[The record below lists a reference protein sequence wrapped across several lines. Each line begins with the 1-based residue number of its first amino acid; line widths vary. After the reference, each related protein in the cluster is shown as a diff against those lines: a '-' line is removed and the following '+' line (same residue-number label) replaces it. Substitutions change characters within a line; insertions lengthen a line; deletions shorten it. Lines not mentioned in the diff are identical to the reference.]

1 MDIQNKDKS
10 LLFKFM
16 PINLNLIR
24 LLVNSEIWFSSLPKL
39 NDPFE
44 IEFELERMNE
54 LPKDEFL
61 IDWYQNLSSFK
72 YDSNK
77 INRLLDRLKKDPS
90 QFYKDLKTDVRVK
103 YHSKLKIA
111 CFSLIYNE
119 ILLWSH
125 YADDHRGVSLVFSK
139 DTLVDSVGQENNHF
153 DMDFIEARN
162 VRYRQSKKL
171 NVIFNEA
178 EYTLP
183 IRNLQSSIFGKLTCW
198 KYEKEFRILCK
209 NTFTKTQ
216 EGYGSKFSKDSL
228 KGVIFGERCSTTD
241 VALVYSLIN
250 KFEYVDAN
258 FFLGVSKIVPST
270 GKLTSI
276 QLVGQ
281 ISFDELNLNRIEW
294 LYRTH

>member
-10 LLFKFM
+10 MLFKFM

-24 LLVNSEIWFSSLPKL
+24 LLVNSEIWFSSLAKL

-44 IEFELERMNE
+44 REFELERMNE

-61 IDWYQNLSSFK
+61 IDWYQNISSFK
-72 YDSNK
+72 YDNYRIK
-77 INRLLDRLKKDPS
+77 RLLERLKKDPS

-125 YADDHRGVSLVFSK
+125 YADEHRGVSLIFSR
-139 DTLVDSVGQENNHF
+139 DTLVNSAKQEINHL
-153 DMDFIEARN
+153 DMDFVEAKN
-162 VRYRQSKKL
+162 VRYGRSKKL
-171 NVIFNEA
+171 NVTFNEA
-178 EYTLP
+178 DYSLP
-183 IRNLQSSIFGKLTCW
+183 IRNLQSSIFRKLTCW
-198 KYEKEFRILCK
+198 KYEKEFRILCR

-216 EGYGSKFSKDSL
+216 EGYGSKFTKDSL
-228 KGVIFGERCSTTD
+228 KGIIFGERCSTDD
-241 VALVYSLIN
+241 VALVYSVLN
-250 KFEYVDAN
+250 KFDYVDSD
-258 FFLGVSKIVPST
+258 FFWGVSKIVPST

-276 QLVGQ
+276 KMLGQ
-281 ISFDELNLNRIEW
+281 ISFDELNLNRTEW